1 MGLSSQAL
9 EGGFEVQEGEVE
21 VLVEH
26 YELILPLVA
35 SLPLLNLEA
44 SRIEQQLVAKDVA
57 TDELRVVQ
65 RVVCS
70 SD

>member
-1 MGLSSQAL
+1 MI
-9 EGGFEVQEGEVE
+9 QEGEVE

-35 SLPLLNLEA
+35 SLPLLNLEV
-44 SRIEQQLVAKDVA
+44 SRIEQQLVAKGVA